1 MKQSVKQWSDARA
14 RMELEIQR
22 KKEHLYTASNFETR
36 GFVRTNWKTK
46 NFDPE
51 SNPLLESSSE
61 EEEYGDEYYDEIE
74 EDNATN
80 N

>member
-1 MKQSVKQWSDARA
+1 M
-14 RMELEIQR
+14 
-22 KKEHLYTASNFETR
+22 
-36 GFVRTNWKTK
+36 RTNWKTK